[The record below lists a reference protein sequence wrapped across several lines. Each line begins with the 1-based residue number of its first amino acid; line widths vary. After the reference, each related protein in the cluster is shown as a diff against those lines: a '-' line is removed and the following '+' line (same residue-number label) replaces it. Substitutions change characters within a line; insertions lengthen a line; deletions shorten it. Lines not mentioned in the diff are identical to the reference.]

1 MAGPSSTGNYA
12 RAGAAVGRE
21 AEKIFKVTRD
31 NSPDMS
37 SLVQNAAKRTA
48 EKDIAAMK
56 IKSEVLQRGI
66 TETTKTENYKH
77 GIEAESA
84 YASSKR
90 KAGLLAT
97 AGGYL
102 GKGIGGMGESGREL
116 RTVGESDLLYD
127 GRINTTKGNLDT
139 INQQIED
146 FDKNGVPDSSV

>member
-21 AEKIFKVTRD
+21 AEKIFKVTRE

-56 IKSEVLQRGI
+56 IKSEVLQRGVA
-66 TETTKTENYKH
+66 ETTKTENYKH
-77 GIEAESA
+77 GIEAEA
-84 YASSKR
+84 NLASSKR

-97 AGGYL
+97 AGGYV
-102 GKGIGGMGESGREL
+102 GKGIAGFGDSGREL
-116 RTVGESDLLYD
+116 RTVGE
-127 GRINTTKGNLDT
+127 N
-139 INQQIED
+139 
-146 FDKNGVPDSSV
+146 DSYYT